1 MGNFKNLDFLQNY
14 KFTLDFSKIRDIIY
28 TLNLKISHRK
38 SKVGLSKA
46 Y

>member
-28 TLNLKISHRK
+28 ALNIKKI
-38 SKVGLSKA
+38 KA
-46 Y
+46 IEKAK